1 MLRVLMTRT
10 GVPAPE
16 AIDVVEAEVPRP
28 GPGEALVRVLARPIN
43 PADLL
48 LLEGR
53 HMFAPTL
60 PGPVGIEGAG
70 VVEAIGEGSLL
81 PVGARV
87 AIPFGGTWTE
97 QMVFASAELIPLPDT
112 LSIEQGAMLSVNPF
126 TAAGLLEGLA
136 PGDAVVLDAA
146 TSAMGKMI
154 VKLCARRGL
163 RAVGVVR
170 SAEAV
175 PGVEA
180 AGAVAALVDGPDL
193 AVRVQEV
200 LGGGAKRALDAV
212 AGEASGRLFGAVA
225 EGGTLVVYGLLA
237 SDSVVLPAAQ
247 LVFRDVTVTGFSRL
261 RGLKAL
267 SPERR
272 SAIAAELATLAA
284 DGVLDAEVEARY
296 PLGEVRAALAHHG
309 RPGRRGKI
317 LLVS

>member
-53 HMFAPTL
+53 HVFTPTV

-70 VVEAIGEGSLL
+70 VVEAVGEGSLH

-97 QMVFASAELIPLPDT
+97 HMVFVSAELIPL
-112 LSIEQGAMLSVNPF
+112 SVEQGAMLSVNPF
-126 TAAGLLEGLA
+126 TAAGLLEGLS
-136 PGDAVVLDAA
+136 PGDAVVLNAA
-146 TSAMGKMI
+146 TSAMGRMI
-154 VKLCARRGL
+154 LKLCARRGL

-180 AGAVAALVDGPDL
+180 SGAVAALVDGPDL
-193 AVRVQEV
+193 AARVHEV

-237 SDSVVLPAAQ
+237 SDSVILPAAQ

-272 SAIAAELATLAA
+272 TAIATELAALAA
-284 DGVLDAEVEARY
+284 DGVLDADVEARY
-296 PLGEVRAALAHHG
+296 PLKDVRAALAHHA